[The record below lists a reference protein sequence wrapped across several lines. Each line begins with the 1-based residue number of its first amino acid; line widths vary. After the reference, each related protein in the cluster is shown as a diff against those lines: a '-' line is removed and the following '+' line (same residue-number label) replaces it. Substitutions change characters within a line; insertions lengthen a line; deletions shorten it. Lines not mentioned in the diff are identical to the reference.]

1 MFHSFQTSI
10 AGIELPRLF
19 TYPFHYTPHPLCV
32 MAAGEVQAYINKQ
45 TRWKEELDKGK
56 MFGVLIVRTS
66 NGQTGYLAAFSGNL
80 CGSNSHSFFRLSIT
94 KSDSYKTVTDIWNS
108 NKRWREKQLPHSRH
122 CQRPEK
128 F

>member
-80 CGSNSHSFFRLSIT
+80 CGSNSHSFFVPPVYDLETEWFLQDRRRTNLGYQSPNR
-94 KSDSYKTVTDIWNS
+94 TVT
-108 NKRWREKQLPHSRH
+108 KL
-122 CQRPEK
+122 
-128 F
+128 

>member
-32 MAAGEVQAYINKQ
+32 MAVGEVQAYINKQ

-80 CGSNSHSFFRLSIT
+80 CGSNSHSFFVPPVYDLLKPDGFFKIEEE
-94 KSDSYKTVTDIWNS
+94 Y
-108 NKRWREKQLPHSRH
+108 
-122 CQRPEK
+122 
-128 F
+128 

>member
-45 TRWKEELDKGK
+45 TRWKLS
-56 MFGVLIVRTS
+56 LI
-66 NGQTGYLAAFSGNL
+66 
-80 CGSNSHSFFRLSIT
+80 HI
-94 KSDSYKTVTDIWNS
+94 
-108 NKRWREKQLPHSRH
+108 
-122 CQRPEK
+122 
-128 F
+128 

>member
-10 AGIELPRLF
+10 AGIELPHLF

-66 NGQTGYLAAFSGNL
+66 NGQMGIRFVATGWFLQDRRRTNL
-80 CGSNSHSFFRLSIT
+80 GYQPPNRTIA
-94 KSDSYKTVTDIWNS
+94 
-108 NKRWREKQLPHSRH
+108 KQ
-122 CQRPEK
+122 
-128 F
+128 

>member
-66 NGQTGYLAAFSGNL
+66 NGQTGYLAAFRVI
-80 CGSNSHSFFRLSIT
+80 CAEAIHTLSLYRRYTI
-94 KSDSYKTVTDIWNS
+94 
-108 NKRWREKQLPHSRH
+108 
-122 CQRPEK
+122 C
-128 F
+128 

>member
-45 TRWKEELDKGK
+45 TKEKC
-56 MFGVLIVRTS
+56 S
-66 NGQTGYLAAFSGNL
+66 AY
-80 CGSNSHSFFRLSIT
+80 
-94 KSDSYKTVTDIWNS
+94 
-108 NKRWREKQLPHSRH
+108 
-122 CQRPEK
+122 
-128 F
+128 

>member
-32 MAAGEVQAYINKQ
+32 MAAGEVQAYMERRIGQRKN
-45 TRWKEELDKGK
+45 
-56 MFGVLIVRTS
+56 VR
-66 NGQTGYLAAFSGNL
+66 
-80 CGSNSHSFFRLSIT
+80 RI
-94 KSDSYKTVTDIWNS
+94 DSPY
-108 NKRWREKQLPHSRH
+108 
-122 CQRPEK
+122 

>member
-66 NGQTGYLAAFSGNL
+66 NGQTGYLAAI
-80 CGSNSHSFFRLSIT
+80 HTLSLYHRYTICCNRMV
-94 KSDSYKTVTDIWNS
+94 S
-108 NKRWREKQLPHSRH
+108 SR
-122 CQRPEK
+122 
-128 F
+128 

>member
-45 TRWKEELDKGK
+45 TRWKEAVSYTHLTLPTKR
-56 MFGVLIVRTS
+56 IV
-66 NGQTGYLAAFSGNL
+66 
-80 CGSNSHSFFRLSIT
+80 
-94 KSDSYKTVTDIWNS
+94 
-108 NKRWREKQLPHSRH
+108 
-122 CQRPEK
+122 
-128 F
+128 